1 MCFPSVTELCNTDSI
16 HKVFCSFSDSSF
28 PALLLLWL
36 IFLNLVLG
44 GVFMWFVFSGEE
56 KIVEE
61 QARADVLMHLSG
73 HHHIT
78 SSVSSLPADGSSR
91 I

>member
-1 MCFPSVTELCNTDSI
+1 MY
-16 HKVFCSFSDSSF
+16 
-28 PALLLLWL
+28 
-36 IFLNLVLG
+36 
-44 GVFMWFVFSGEE
+44 FVFSEEE

-61 QARADVLMHLSG
+61 QARANVLVHLSG

-78 SSVSSLPADGSSR
+78 SHHLSSSLPADGSSR